1 MPELPELQAHA
12 ERLTEDL
19 RGDVLQRVEPLSFSA
34 LKTYDPPVD
43 AAVGAGLDG
52 VGRRGKHLL
61 LRFDGGVVH
70 VVHLMQGG
78 RLKPDAK
85 QSKRPRGG
93 LVRWV
98 FASGA
103 AYLLTEAGTEHRAG
117 VCAVRGEPL
126 GQPPLDDLGPEADE
140 LAEDAAALLQRLR
153 ERPARL
159 HTALRDQQVLA
170 GVGRRLANEVCFRA
184 RLSPFAPTAKL
195 TDADGER
202 IAEALRDAI
211 VESLAEERARADISS
226 SKQRTS
232 LVHGRTGE
240 PCTACGEPVRA
251 VEYRTYTVAY
261 CARCQTG
268 GRVLADNT
276 TSKFLK

>member
-12 ERLTEDL
+12 ERLTEAL
-19 RGDVLQRVEPLSFSA
+19 RGDVLRRVEALSFSA

-43 AAVGAGLDG
+43 AAVGSSVVG
-52 VGRRGKHLL
+52 VARRGKHLL
-61 LRFDGGVVH
+61 VGFEGDVVH

-78 RLKPDAK
+78 RLKPDPK
-85 QSKRPRGG
+85 QARRPKGG

-98 FASGA
+98 FADGG

-117 VCAVRGEPL
+117 VWTVRGDPL
-126 GQPPLDDLGPEADE
+126 DQPPLDDLGPEADV
-140 LAEDAAALLQRLR
+140 LASDPPALLQRLR
-153 ERPARL
+153 AKPARL

-195 TDADGER
+195 TDDEGARVAAALAD
-202 IAEALRDAI
+202 ALE
-211 VESLAEERARADISS
+211 ESLAEERGRTDMSS
-226 SKQRTS
+226 SRQRTS
-232 LVHGRTGE
+232 LVHNRAGE
-240 PCTACGEPVRA
+240 PCTVCGDVVRA
-251 VEYRTYTVAY
+251 VEYRTYTVSY

-268 GRVLADNT
+268 GKVLADNT